1 TKARAPDPVSTTQRT
16 ASSAAAA
23 SNAWWSASRVAAF
36 SAFSLSGRS
45 TVMTRTAPRSAM
57 ATGVAAWVSDMRELP
72 RGLGGFLLEHEGA
85 THRGTRAADRKRVV

>member
-1 TKARAPDPVSTTQRT
+1 
-16 ASSAAAA
+16 
-23 SNAWWSASRVAAF
+23 
-36 SAFSLSGRS
+36 S

-85 THRGTRAADRKRVV
+85 THRGTRAAPGCLSWTSVAVKPLRRYPSASIRGRSTGWTNPIRGGAAARVITGGSTE